1 MKQLKL
7 SELKVLELA
16 PGYRANV
23 IHGDSMT
30 VTHVE
35 VEPGSAL
42 PTHSHPHEQIVNMI
56 EGEFELTVDGEPLQL
71 TPGSVV
77 LIPSNVPH
85 SGLSH
90 TKCRIIDVFHPV
102 REDMK
107 V

>member
-35 VEPGSAL
+35 IEPGSAL

-56 EGEFELTVDGEPLQL
+56 EGEFELTVDGKPLQL

-85 SGLSH
+85 SGLSQ